1 MQRRARH
8 NAVMSSQGHVGHGH
22 EQDRGMRGF
31 VRYMKMFPKMWRSSV
46 SREVV
51 RAISPRPGECV
62 VDVGAG
68 MGPATVLA
76 AKAGASVLAVDPT
89 RFMRRIL
96 AARRLGQRARSAIRV
111 ADGSAERIPA
121 DDHSIDAVWTVNT
134 MHHWTNLDA
143 AILELARVLRPGGRL
158 LLVDEDFDAPA
169 HPAFARTQER
179 RAHRDRHFTKIDPA
193 AIAAKLIAAGF
204 ASVEGSNT
212 SMADRPVKVVRAT
225 R

>member
-1 MQRRARH
+1 
-8 NAVMSSQGHVGHGH
+8 
-22 EQDRGMRGF
+22 MRGF
-31 VRYMKMFPKMWRSSV
+31 VRYMKMLPKMWRSPV

-51 RAISPRPGECV
+51 RAISPRPGERV

-89 RFMRRIL
+89 PFMRRIL
-96 AARRLGQRARSAIRV
+96 AVRRLGQHRRSGIRV
-111 ADGSAERIPA
+111 ADGSAESIPA
-121 DDHSIDAVWTVNT
+121 GDHSIDAVWTVNT
-134 MHHWTNLDA
+134 MHHWTDLDA

-158 LLVDEDFDAPA
+158 LLVDEDFDAPG
-169 HPAFARTQER
+169 HPAYAHTQER

-193 AIAAKLIAAGF
+193 AMEAKLIAAGF
-204 ASVEGSNT
+204 ASAEGSNG
-212 SMADRPVKVVRAT
+212 SMADRPVKTVRAT